1 MQCTATIDRDDT
13 LQRTAG
19 YIVDDNAVN
28 RLATKDMDNHRP
40 TYFYYSKTLPK
51 PLSRTFFSL
60 TLKFF
65 DDRMRILFKINGF
78 VCCLQ
83 NIKESGINFCSPL
96 AVNLGH

>member
-1 MQCTATIDRDDT
+1 MQCSATIDRDDT
-13 LQRTAG
+13 LHGTAG

-28 RLATKDMDNHRP
+28 RLATTDMDNHRP

-60 TLKFF
+60 TLKVF

>member
-1 MQCTATIDRDDT
+1 M
-13 LQRTAG
+13 
-19 YIVDDNAVN
+19 VDDNTVN
-28 RLATKDMDNHRP
+28 RLATMDMDNHRR
-40 TYFYYSKTLPK
+40 TYIYILQQNIAETSLPDI
-51 PLSRTFFSL
+51 FSL
-60 TLKFF
+60 TLKVF